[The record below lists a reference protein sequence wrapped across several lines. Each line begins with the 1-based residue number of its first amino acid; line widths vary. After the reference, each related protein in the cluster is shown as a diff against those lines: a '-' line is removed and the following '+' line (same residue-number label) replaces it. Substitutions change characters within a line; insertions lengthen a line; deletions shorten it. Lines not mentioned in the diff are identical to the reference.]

1 MDARALAR
9 MIVGND
15 LAAQEATV
23 PIKLLLKTTCL
34 AGLTVGYAFAQAPA
48 PAAAPPAA
56 GPADGITMDMMPITQ
71 EQLTQCR
78 QQASSQL
85 TDEQKTLHD
94 REHGQDKDKMAQG
107 GITGATGAVT
117 SAISRKNG
125 GWWGYGNNNGA
136 QTAAATGATQ
146 RTDRNS
152 QAVASTTATSQTV
165 GVDAYQQCVNGIKG
179 PEYVHFRQTGQMT
192 AYTGAPPTA
201 AAPTPGPAPV
211 ATVAPAP
218 MPTKSPIQDEGD
230 GKHFVLTAPGQTDAR
245 EVTLVPGSK
254 NSYIEDATGDKY
266 IVMPDGSVNR
276 IPKAKKPA
284 TN

>member
-1 MDARALAR
+1 
-9 MIVGND
+9 MIV
-15 LAAQEATV
+15 
-23 PIKLLLKTTCL
+23 KLILNTTCITGIVL
-34 AGLTVGYAFAQAPA
+34 GSALSQVPQQ
-48 PAAAPPAA
+48 AAA
-56 GPADGITMDMMPITQ
+56 PADGITMDMMPITQ
-71 EQLTQCR
+71 DQLTQCR

-107 GITGATGAVT
+107 TITGVTGAAT
-117 SAISRKNG
+117 SAISRKGG

-179 PEYVHFRQTGQMT
+179 PEYVHFRQTGQI
-192 AYTGAPPTA
+192 TGGSTPAPAAVA
-201 AAPTPGPAPV
+201 AAAAAPV
-211 ATVAPAP
+211 ATPAPASP
-218 MPTKSPIQDEGD
+218 KSPVQDEGD

-245 EVTLVPGSK
+245 EVTLIAGSK
-254 NSYIEDATGDKY
+254 NSYIEESTGDKY
-266 IVMPDGSVNR
+266 IVMPDGGVTR
-276 IPKAKKPA
+276 IPHAKKVA
-284 TN
+284 AK

>member
-1 MDARALAR
+1 
-9 MIVGND
+9 MIV
-15 LAAQEATV
+15 
-23 PIKLLLKTTCL
+23 KLILSTTCVTGIVL
-34 AGLTVGYAFAQAPA
+34 GSAFAQAPQQ
-48 PAAAPPAA
+48 AAAA
-56 GPADGITMDMMPITQ
+56 PADGITMDMMPITQ
-71 EQLTQCR
+71 DQLTQCR

-85 TDEQKTLHD
+85 SDEQKTLHD

-107 GITGATGAVT
+107 GITGVTGAAT
-117 SAISRKNG
+117 SAISRKGG

-192 AYTGAPPTA
+192 AFTGAPPTSS
-201 AAPTPGPAPV
+201 APTPGPAPTAMV
-211 ATVAPAP
+211 TPVPS
-218 MPTKSPIQDEGD
+218 PTKSPVQDEGD

-245 EVTLVPGSK
+245 EVTLVLGSK
-254 NSYIEDATGDKY
+254 NAYIEDTTGDKY
-266 IVMPDGSVNR
+266 IVMPDGSVTR
-276 IPKAKKPA
+276 IPHAKKGA
-284 TN
+284 AN